1 MWSLLE
7 IILKLCFYLSFVTVI
22 GAIAA
27 RTLSDEPNYKQWLV
41 KVTRLAA
48 LLGGGTVI
56 THFFIAVG
64 SFNED
69 GFGGMFDGEMA
80 LMLWQSSV
88 GDSVLLRGLGF
99 GLLVL
104 MSVLL
109 ASKKLSMVVGLAG
122 AVLIASSFML
132 VGHTSELSWLA
143 RVAIVAHV
151 LALSLWAGTLL
162 PLLRMRHCLSPAQCH
177 QAMMRYGEQAI
188 FVIAILLISGV
199 LLVTQLV
206 DFEQDLSNNY
216 NLLLLI
222 KVSLVIAM
230 LGLGAR
236 NKLRLVP
243 QLITS
248 ANNAKHRLSRA
259 ISIEACLALV
269 ILSLSAVFTTILG
282 PS

>member
-1 MWSLLE
+1 
-7 IILKLCFYLSFVTVI
+7 
-22 GAIAA
+22 
-27 RTLSDEPNYKQWLV
+27 
-41 KVTRLAA
+41 
-48 LLGGGTVI
+48 
-56 THFFIAVG
+56 
-64 SFNED
+64 
-69 GFGGMFDGEMA
+69 MFDGEMA

-206 DFEQDLSNNY
+206 DFEQDLP
-216 NLLLLI
+216 L
-222 KVSLVIAM
+222 
-230 LGLGAR
+230 
-236 NKLRLVP
+236 
-243 QLITS
+243 
-248 ANNAKHRLSRA
+248 
-259 ISIEACLALV
+259 
-269 ILSLSAVFTTILG
+269 
-282 PS
+282 